1 MIYMSNKIHCPVCGA
16 ENNDEYTYCITC
28 GSKLPKYEKAAAERA
43 TRNDKGAAAEN
54 ASAVGK
60 EPAAEA
66 PVAPETASETAPA
79 AAAEAVPETAPEAG
93 HAEPTSEGTA
103 AASAAK
109 DAASDT
115 APLAEEAAG
124 EGTYGRTDTSAGAG
138 NAEMIY
144 GLPADEVAAFTGGRD
159 SRLYR
164 KLAKADKEGK
174 SGGWNWPM
182 FLFGVLLNMPFIWL
196 YYRKMYK
203 AANIVLAICLA
214 ANIAVAVLASSLVG
228 CALRPMDRFLTNH
241 PDIASGIEERVFE
254 EADRYRYYQNDGLV
268 PDDGTFDGSSLP
280 GNDGITGGNDLKEDD
295 YMFGHDLDA
304 PLFTE
309 QDAKAYGEEI
319 VGYFVEELGNFVIF
333 AGLLFLIMIL
343 EFIFEMVL
351 AAKANSMYVKR
362 MKKIDYEVR
371 AVNSGMAPEAEIAKR
386 GGRNIG
392 LPIGLGI
399 GFGILVMIIA
409 EVATLVPFMDF
420 AMRFIE
426 PYINHFGAR

>member
-1 MIYMSNKIHCPVCGA
+1 MSNKIHCPVCGA

-28 GSKLPKYEKAAAERA
+28 GSKLPKCENAAAERVIP
-43 TRNDKGAAAEN
+43 TDNGAEAEN
-54 ASAVGK
+54 AAAVGK

-66 PVAPETASETAPA
+66 PVATSAPETTSETARA
-79 AAAEAVPETAPEAG
+79 AAA
-93 HAEPTSEGTA
+93 AEPTSEDTA
-103 AASAAK
+103 AASAAEN
-109 DAASDT
+109 AASDT

-124 EGTYGRTDTSAGAG
+124 EGTDGRTDTSAEAG

-144 GLPADEVAAFTGGRD
+144 GLPADEVASFTGGRD

-214 ANIAVAVLASSLVG
+214 ANIAMAVLASSLVG
-228 CALRPMDRFLTNH
+228 CALRPIDRFLTNH
-241 PDIASGIEERVFE
+241 PDVASVIEERVFE
-254 EADRYRYYQNDGLV
+254 EADRYGYYQNDGLV
-268 PDDGTFDGSSLP
+268 PDDGTSDGSSIP

-295 YMFGHDLDA
+295 YMFGYDFDA

-319 VGYFVEELGNFVIF
+319 VGYYVEELGNFVIF

-426 PYINHFGAR
+426 PYINHFGTR

>member
-1 MIYMSNKIHCPVCGA
+1 MSNKIHCPVCGA

-43 TRNDKGAAAEN
+43 TRNDNGAAAEN

-66 PVAPETASETAPA
+66 PVAPETTAETAPA
-79 AAAEAVPETAPEAG
+79 AAAEAAAEAAPEAG

-138 NAEMIY
+138 NSEMIY

-241 PDIASGIEERVFE
+241 PDVASRIERIFE
-254 EADRYRYYQNDGLV
+254 GADRYRYYQNDGLV

-304 PLFTE
+304 P
-309 QDAKAYGEEI
+309 Y
-319 VGYFVEELGNFVIF
+319 
-333 AGLLFLIMIL
+333 
-343 EFIFEMVL
+343 
-351 AAKANSMYVKR
+351 SPSR
-362 MKKIDYEVR
+362 MPR
-371 AVNSGMAPEAEIAKR
+371 RTAKR
-386 GGRNIG
+386 
-392 LPIGLGI
+392 
-399 GFGILVMIIA
+399 
-409 EVATLVPFMDF
+409 
-420 AMRFIE
+420 
-426 PYINHFGAR
+426 

>member
-1 MIYMSNKIHCPVCGA
+1 MSNKIHCPVCGA

-43 TRNDKGAAAEN
+43 IPNDNGAAAEN

-60 EPAAEA
+60 EPAAETPVA
-66 PVAPETASETAPA
+66 PVAPETTSETARA
-79 AAAEAVPETAPEAG
+79 AAAEAAPEAAPEAG
-93 HAEPTSEGTA
+93 HAEPISENTA
-103 AASAAK
+103 AASTVEN
-109 DAASDT
+109 AASDT

-124 EGTYGRTDTSAGAG
+124 EGTDGRTNGSDGAG

-214 ANIAVAVLASSLVG
+214 ANIAMAVLASSLVG
-228 CALRPMDRFLTNH
+228 CALRPIDRFLTNH
-241 PDIASGIEERVFE
+241 PDVASGIEERVFE
-254 EADRYRYYQNDGLV
+254 EADRYGYYQNDGLV
-268 PDDGTFDGSSLP
+268 PDDGTSDGSSLP

-295 YMFGHDLDA
+295 YMFGYDFDA

-319 VGYFVEELGNFVIF
+319 VGYYVEELGNFVIF

-343 EFIFEMVL
+343 KFIFEMVL

-409 EVATLVPFMDF
+409 EVATLAPFMDF

>member
-28 GSKLPKYEKAAAERA
+28 GSKLPKYENAAAERVLP
-43 TRNDKGAAAEN
+43 TDNGAEAEN
-54 ASAVGK
+54 AAAVGK

-66 PVAPETASETAPA
+66 PVATSAPETTSETARAA
-79 AAAEAVPETAPEAG
+79 AAAE
-93 HAEPTSEGTA
+93 PTSKDTA
-103 AASAAK
+103 AASAAEN
-109 DAASDT
+109 AASDT

-124 EGTYGRTDTSAGAG
+124 EGTDGRTDTSAEAG

-144 GLPADEVAAFTGGRD
+144 GLPADEVASFTGGRD

-182 FLFGVLLNMPFIWL
+182 FFFGVLLNMPFIWL

-214 ANIAVAVLASSLVG
+214 ANIAMAVLASSLVG
-228 CALRPMDRFLTNH
+228 CALRPIDRFLTNH
-241 PDIASGIEERVFE
+241 PDVASVIEERVFE
-254 EADRYRYYQNDGLV
+254 EADRYGYYQNDGLV
-268 PDDGTFDGSSLP
+268 PDDGTQNGSSIP

-295 YMFGHDLDA
+295 YMFGYDFDA

-319 VGYFVEELGNFVIF
+319 VGYYVEELGNFVIF

-426 PYINHFGAR
+426 PYINHFGTR